1 MFKNLIMLNRGKYYF
16 VYVRINLFSN
26 ISRLIDEK
34 NVRLQDLSTIN
45 KFCSISQEKLH
56 R

>member
-1 MFKNLIMLNRGKYYF
+1 MFKNLVLLNRGRYYHVCMYEVTLEIF
-16 VYVRINLFSN
+16 
-26 ISRLIDEK
+26 RLIDEK

-45 KFCSISQEKLH
+45 KFCLVSQEKLH